1 MLVCLFGGGVS
12 RAGAFVRGE
21 AFENSNPHPAIGFAW
36 REVGYGGANAELW
49 RGVASLLGRADVQL
63 FVVGR
68 LGVVLGR
75 VAVCPTSFVR
85 IVIAWTVEFVANQ
98 GI

>member
-1 MLVCLFGGGVS
+1 M
-12 RAGAFVRGE
+12 RGE
-21 AFENSNPHPAIGFAW
+21 AFENSNPHPAIGFAGS
-36 REVGYGGANAELW
+36 ETGYGGANAELW
-49 RGVASLLGRADVQL
+49 RGVATMLGRADVQL

-75 VAVCPTSFVR
+75 IVVCPTSFVR
-85 IVIAWTVEFVANQ
+85 IVIAWTLEFVANQ